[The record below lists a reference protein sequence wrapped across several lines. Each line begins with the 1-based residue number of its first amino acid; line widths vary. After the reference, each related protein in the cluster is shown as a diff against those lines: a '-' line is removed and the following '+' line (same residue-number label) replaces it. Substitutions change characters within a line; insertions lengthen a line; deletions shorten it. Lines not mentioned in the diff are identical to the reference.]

1 MASRKSDVFSYGI
14 VLLELLTGKRPTD
27 PMFVGDLSIRKWVR
41 QAFPTELDSVVD
53 EQLLLGA
60 SSSACNINDFLS
72 PIFEVGLLCSSDSPD
87 RRMSMKD
94 VTVALKKVRKDYTK
108 STSATEQSAVL

>member
-1 MASRKSDVFSYGI
+1 

-27 PMFVGDLSIRKWVR
+27 PMFVGDLRIRKWVC

-60 SSSACNINDFLS
+60 SSSAYNVHDFLS

-87 RRMSMKD
+87 RRMLMKD
-94 VTVALKKVRKDYTK
+94 VTVALKKVRKDCTE
-108 STSATEQSAVL
+108 STSATAQSAAL

>member
-1 MASRKSDVFSYGI
+1 M
-14 VLLELLTGKRPTD
+14 LLEVLTGKRPTD

-41 QAFPTELDSVVD
+41 RASPTELDSVVH
-53 EQLLLGA
+53 EQLLVGA
-60 SSSACNINDFLS
+60 SSSACNVNDFLS

-94 VTVALKKVRKDYTK
+94 VTVALKKIRKDYTN
-108 STSATEQSAVL
+108 STSANAQSAIP